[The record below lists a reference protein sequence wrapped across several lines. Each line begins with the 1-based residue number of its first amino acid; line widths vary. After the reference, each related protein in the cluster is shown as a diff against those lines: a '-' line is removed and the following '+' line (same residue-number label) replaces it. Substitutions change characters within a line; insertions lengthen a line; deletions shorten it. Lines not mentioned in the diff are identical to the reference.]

1 MLQGRKARQPE
12 NLEKKMRILR
22 IVIAGLVLLV
32 SEAALSQSTAN
43 AVFQTDVADATN
55 QEILVLEVNYEAG
68 NDSPVHRHN
77 AHTVVYV
84 LEGSVIMQVAG
95 GELQTLGPGD
105 VFYETPGDIHSV
117 SKNASETEPAKILV
131 FFLKEKGAATTEPA
145 G

>member
-1 MLQGRKARQPE
+1 
-12 NLEKKMRILR
+12 MRMLR
-22 IVIAGLVLLV
+22 IVIAGLALLV
-32 SEAALSQSTAN
+32 SVPALSQSTAN
-43 AVFQTDVADATN
+43 AVFQTDVADVTN

-95 GELQTLGPGD
+95 GELQALGPGD
-105 VFYETPGDIHSV
+105 VFYETPSDIHSV
-117 SKNASETEPAKILV
+117 SRNASDTEPAKILV
-131 FFLKEKGAATTEPA
+131 FFLKEKDAATTEPA